1 MPKAVGDIGFTIIP
15 HPRCADTT
23 WVFPM
28 DGTDVWPRTSRGGW
42 PAAYRT
48 QDAGES
54 WERQDAGFPAEQ
66 GWFTVKR
73 QAFCDDRSDSLGLYV
88 GTTDGVTR
96 VTVTAGAAVA
106 GVLDDLDRQRDETCS
121 VAASVRDGDELLI
134 FGALSGG

>member
-1 MPKAVGDIGFTIIP
+1 MPKAVGGIGFTVIP

-23 WVFPM
+23 WAFPM

-42 PAAYRT
+42 PAVYRT

-54 WERQDAGFPAEQ
+54 LERQDAGLPAEQ

-73 QAFCDDRSDSLGLYV
+73 QAFCADRSNPPGRYA

-96 VTVTAGAAVA
+96 VTAG
-106 GVLDDLDRQRDETCS
+106 GRY
-121 VAASVRDGDELLI
+121 
-134 FGALSGG
+134 GGRRARRS